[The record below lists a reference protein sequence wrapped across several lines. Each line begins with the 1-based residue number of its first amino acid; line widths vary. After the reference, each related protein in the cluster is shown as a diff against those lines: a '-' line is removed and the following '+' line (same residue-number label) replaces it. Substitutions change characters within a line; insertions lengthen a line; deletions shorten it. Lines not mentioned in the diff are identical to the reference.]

1 MPPSQMPNPLAATDL
16 TTNNQLQRPT
26 SPTVTEET
34 PEDEIPTTNNQSNDS
49 TSPTLHLTMEL
60 TIDEFPT
67 LSSTTPKTTQH
78 DSQDTLDIRDFSDD
92 SVEPSP
98 AVTSAKPIQT
108 SFKRAHDTTSD
119 SEDNPNNST
128 LNCDQRNAVIKICR
142 ELHKCNFRDMDKLQ
156 NINMGKKPRII
167 SKTWRLR
174 PVQRIYH

>member
-1 MPPSQMPNPLAATDL
+1 MPNPPAATDL

-34 PEDEIPTTNNQSNDS
+34 PEDEIPTTNNQNNDS

-108 SFKRAHDTTSD
+108 SFKRARDTTSVKTIQTTQH
-119 SEDNPNNST
+119 SIVTNVMLLLKFVVNYINAT
-128 LNCDQRNAVIKICR
+128 LETWTSSRTLIWTKNR
-142 ELHKCNFRDMDKLQ
+142 E
-156 NINMGKKPRII
+156 
-167 SKTWRLR
+167 
-174 PVQRIYH
+174 